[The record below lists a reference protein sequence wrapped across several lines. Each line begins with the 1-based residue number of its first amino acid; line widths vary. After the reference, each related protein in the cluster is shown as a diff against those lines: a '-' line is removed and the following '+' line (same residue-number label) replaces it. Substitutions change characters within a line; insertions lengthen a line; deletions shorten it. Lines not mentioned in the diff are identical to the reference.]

1 MGKTNSSDN
10 HIRDVLIIR
19 NQINNETN
27 PHSKGG
33 GFIFIDMFQYISEII
48 KNISPRQRFFALVVV
63 LLTILLI
70 TLGGEIISAFTNSDR
85 VLENKITRLEDAN
98 ILLNNQNRELQT
110 ILIQSQIQCTKD
122 ITQVREEILREIG
135 QLEREMNRTS
145 GQLLFE
151 RRTEPVTGS
160 NSNDTVVMMSQQPR
174 VIQINPNK
182 EVMSHLK
189 SMKKK
194 LEEDLENANR

>member
-1 MGKTNSSDN
+1 
-10 HIRDVLIIR
+10 
-19 NQINNETN
+19 
-27 PHSKGG
+27 
-33 GFIFIDMFQYISEII
+33 MFQYISEII

-70 TLGGEIISAFTNSDR
+70 TLGGKIISAFTNSDR

-160 NSNDTVVMMSQQPR
+160 NSNDTVVMVSQQPR

-194 LEEDLENANR
+194 LEEDLENTNR